1 MLNEVSDFVL
11 FMFSRDFV
19 QRCDHKSII
28 VAPFAPLR
36 ALRETTSLKSPHQT
50 AYTIVSPV

>member
-1 MLNEVSDFVL
+1 MLNEVSDFVP

-19 QRCDHKSII
+19 PHFDDKSVI

-36 ALRETTSLKSPHQT
+36 ALRETLR
-50 AYTIVSPV
+50 